1 MCSICTVPHTGVEW
15 CPTAI
20 SIKIDKSKQTLLGI
34 FILLKY
40 FCQGFDLEVSED
52 AVRPFQNIVCKKQ
65 KTF

>member
-40 FCQGFDLEVSED
+40 FCQGFDLEVE
-52 AVRPFQNIVCKKQ
+52 
-65 KTF
+65 